1 LDGAGHLVIVSLL
14 PLHIGEHYL
23 QGLLDGLLQAL
34 EGLARVV
41 DEVLELI
48 EVGQC
53 DDLLGKR

>member
-1 LDGAGHLVIVSLL
+1 VIVSLL

-23 QGLLDGLLQAL
+23 QGLLDGLLQTL